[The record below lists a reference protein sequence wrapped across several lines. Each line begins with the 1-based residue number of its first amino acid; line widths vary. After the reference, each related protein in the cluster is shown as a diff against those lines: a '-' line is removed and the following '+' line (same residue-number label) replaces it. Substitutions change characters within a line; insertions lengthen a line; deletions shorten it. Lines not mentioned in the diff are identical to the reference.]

1 MDWATAETYIRSYG
15 YLAIMLGTVM
25 DHSGLTMFVVVGGAL
40 SSRVEHFWLWGVILA
55 GTAGSM
61 TSDIALFSIGRWRAN
76 WLDRFVKSDKNKMR
90 LKLLTEGMNS
100 YALPFLIFGRF
111 IPWFGRFVP
120 AAAGLRHVS
129 FATMLLSCTL
139 GALLGG
145 TLYGLLGYFVGESAA
160 VLEDYGPWVLLGTLL
175 ISFPVAAIVAKRFD
189 VLVEQRLQRS
199 IDKKKAGATVTV
211 LPPPPSQSTPTEPGA
226 Q

>member
-90 LKLLTEGMNS
+90 LKL
-100 YALPFLIFGRF
+100 
-111 IPWFGRFVP
+111 
-120 AAAGLRHVS
+120 
-129 FATMLLSCTL
+129 
-139 GALLGG
+139 
-145 TLYGLLGYFVGESAA
+145 
-160 VLEDYGPWVLLGTLL
+160 
-175 ISFPVAAIVAKRFD
+175 
-189 VLVEQRLQRS
+189 
-199 IDKKKAGATVTV
+199 
-211 LPPPPSQSTPTEPGA
+211 
-226 Q
+226 